1 LRQIPHVNAAT
12 VNPDIVLGVPY
23 VEFEVDRET
32 AARFGMSIMAVNQ
45 VIESALGG
53 MNLTQTVEG
62 RERYPIRIRYQR
74 DLRERI
80 DDLPR
85 LPVVTRDGE
94 VVPLE
99 TLAKM
104 TTTWGPGMISSE
116 DARLVAHIAFA
127 PSGMAGDLETV
138 EAVNKQLREDQA
150 SGALTLPTGYALLP
164 VGSFQNQIEANQRL
178 MVLIPIV
185 IVVDLLIIYLNFRNL
200 PLTLIIFSQIP
211 IAIFGGMIGLGLFAV
226 EMNTAIWIGIIALN
240 GIAEDDG
247 VVIATY
253 MEQLFAR
260 RPLRTVQD
268 IREATVEAGRRRI
281 RPCLMTAFTTFAAL
295 LPVMMATGR
304 GADVARA
311 MALPVFFGMFVE
323 LVSLFIV
330 PVLYCGYMEFK
341 LRMGWEDPRLAENA
355 NLGGSLAGTA

>member
-1 LRQIPHVNAAT
+1 VAQRLREIPQVNPAT
-12 VNPDIVLGVPY
+12 VNPDIVLGMPY

-32 AARFGMSIMAVNQ
+32 AARFGMTTMAVNQ
-45 VIESALGG
+45 VIETAVGG

-62 RERYPIRIRYQR
+62 RERYPIRVRYQR

-80 DDLPR
+80 DELPR
-85 LPVVTRDGE
+85 LPVVTETGE

-99 TLAKM
+99 VLAKM
-104 TTTWGPGMISSE
+104 KTTWGPGMISSE
-116 DARLVAHIAFA
+116 DARLVAHVAFA

-138 EAVNKQLREDQA
+138 QAVEGHLRQA
-150 SGALTLPTGYALLP
+150 QTDETLKLPAGYALLP
-164 VGSFQNQIEANQRL
+164 VGSFQNQVEANQRL
-178 MVLIPIV
+178 AVIIPIV
-185 IVVDLLIIYLNFRNL
+185 ILVDLLIIYLNFRNL

-211 IAIFGGMIGLGLFAV
+211 IAIFGGMIGLGLWGI
-226 EMNTAIWIGIIALN
+226 ELNTAIWVGLIALI

-247 VVIATY
+247 VVVATY

-260 RPLRTVQD
+260 RPMRSVQD
-268 IREATVEAGRRRI
+268 VREATVEAGRRRI

-323 LVSLFIV
+323 LISLFVV
-330 PVLYCGYMEFK
+330 PVLYCGYMEMR
-341 LRMGWEDPRLAENA
+341 LGWCSADSTGQATPFR
-355 NLGGSLAGTA
+355 